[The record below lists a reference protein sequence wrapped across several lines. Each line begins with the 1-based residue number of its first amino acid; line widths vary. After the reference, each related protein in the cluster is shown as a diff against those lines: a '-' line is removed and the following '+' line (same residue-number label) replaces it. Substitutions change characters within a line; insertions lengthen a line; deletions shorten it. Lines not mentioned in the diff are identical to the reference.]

1 MNLKKRRALKKQQ
14 KQLRKMRQSQPKSAK
29 EYLDRGVLYFNKGKY
44 ELALNDYDEAIKLEP
59 DCALAYYNNRGNI
72 YIKQQKYELAL
83 NDLNQAIVLRPDLAG
98 PYLNRGYLYYAIG
111 KYELAAKDYEK
122 VIDLD
127 PKLAEQHYVL
137 ALIKGISYAL
147 KIEKDYQAEVGESNR
162 FKYLSSMATAVAHE
176 INQPV
181 GIIRAA
187 TSAALADIQDN
198 LFQPTELEPLLDKIY
213 AQTDR
218 LKTIIESFRKFANGD
233 RQHRE
238 KVNLNQVVAQT
249 IAIFGAQFK
258 HHNIELTAALAETP
272 PEPIAWANPFQLEEV
287 LINLLNNAKDAL
299 EGFANPQVWIKTGR
313 TITGATEI
321 QVEDNGPGIAPEF
334 LEKLF
339 MPFESTKPTER
350 GTGLGLHISRKII
363 EALGGTLNYTP
374 RPGGGAA
381 FNITFPPLS
390 ESEEFNNG

>member
-1 MNLKKRRALKKQQ
+1 VTLKERRALEKQQ
-14 KQLRKMRQSQPKSAK
+14 KQLRVMRRSQLKSAE
-29 EYLDRGVLYFNKGKY
+29 EYLKRGVLYSDNGKY
-44 ELALNDYDEAIKLEP
+44 ELALNDYNEAIKHKP
-59 DCALAYYNNRGNI
+59 DYAPAYNNRGNL
-72 YIKQQKYELAL
+72 YRKQQEYELAL
-83 NDLNQAIVLRPDLAG
+83 NDLNRAIVLRPDLAQ
-98 PYLNRGYLYYAIG
+98 PYLNRGHIYYEKR
-111 KYELAAKDYEK
+111 KYGLAAKDYEK

-127 PKLAEQHYVL
+127 PKLAEQYGVFG
-137 ALIKGISYAL
+137 LIKGISYTL
-147 KIEKDYQAEVGESNR
+147 DLEKDYQAKVEESRR
-162 FKYLSSMATAVAHE
+162 FKYLSSMATSVAHE

-187 TSAALADIQDN
+187 TSAALSDIQEN
-198 LFQPTELEPLLDKIY
+198 LFQPTELELLLNKIY
-213 AQTDR
+213 AQTER
-218 LKTIIESFRKFANGD
+218 LKNIIESFRKFANGD

-249 IAIFGAQFK
+249 AEIFGAQFK
-258 HHNIELTAALAETP
+258 HHNIELTAVLAKTP

-313 TITGATEI
+313 TATGATEI

-334 LEKLF
+334 SEKLF

-363 EALGGTLNYTP
+363 EALGGTLNYTA
-374 RPGGGAA
+374 RNGGGAS
-381 FNITFPPLS
+381 FNITFPPFS
-390 ESEEFNNG
+390 ESEELNNG